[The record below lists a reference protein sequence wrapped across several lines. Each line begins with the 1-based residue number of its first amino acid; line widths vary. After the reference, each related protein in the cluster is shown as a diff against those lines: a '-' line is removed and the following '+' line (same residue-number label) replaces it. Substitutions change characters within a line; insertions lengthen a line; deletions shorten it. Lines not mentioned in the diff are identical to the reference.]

1 MAQTKAIV
9 DKLLTQASNIYMPV
23 GFVCE
28 QILPVV
34 TVKEKSGKLA
44 GYGTA
49 HLRIENTI
57 TGGRGQYRRVESVV
71 RSQSTYYVDSH
82 GLEDIVTPDDYDNV
96 QEPYDA
102 EEDCALALANLLYLG
117 KEKSLADALTSTSII
132 TQNTTLSGTDQYSDF
147 LNSDPVEDF
156 ATARAAVKDGC
167 GMAPNKAVMDWKVAN
182 KLRYHP
188 QILDSLGFKDSR
200 PGGLTFEELAQA
212 LGVQKVLIAEAMYES
227 AKEGQTSSL
236 ASVWGKHIVFF
247 HAPDIA
253 MKRQVSLGYRV
264 QLSRSAPRR
273 VFKYDIPN
281 PPGSKGIIC
290 DDHYDQLLSKATAAY
305 LIKDAIA

>member
-1 MAQTKAIV
+1 MAQTKAIL
-9 DKLLTQASNIYMPV
+9 DKLLTQASSMYIPD

-28 QILPVV
+28 QVLPLV

-44 GYGTA
+44 GYGTN
-49 HLRIENTI
+49 HLRIENAI
-57 TGGRGQYRRVESVV
+57 TGGRGEYRRVESIV

-96 QEPYDA
+96 QEPYEA
-102 EEDCALALANLLYLG
+102 EEDCALALASLLYLG

-132 TQNTTLSGTDQYSDF
+132 AQNSTLSGTDQYSDYN
-147 LNSDPVEDF
+147 NSDPVDDF
-156 ATARAAVKDGC
+156 STARATVKTGC
-167 GMAPNKAVMDWKVAN
+167 GMPANKAVMDWSVAN

-188 QILDSLGFKDSR
+188 QILDAMGFKDSR
-200 PGGLTFEELAQA
+200 PGGLTFSELALA
-212 LGVQKVLIAEAMYES
+212 LGVDKVLIANAMYES

-236 ASVWGKHIVFF
+236 APVWGKHIVFF
-247 HAPDIA
+247 YAPDTA
-253 MKRQVSLGYRV
+253 SKRQVSLGYRV
-264 QLSRSAPRR
+264 QLSRSASRR
-273 VFKYDIPN
+273 VYKYDIAN

-305 LIKDAIA
+305 LLKDVIA